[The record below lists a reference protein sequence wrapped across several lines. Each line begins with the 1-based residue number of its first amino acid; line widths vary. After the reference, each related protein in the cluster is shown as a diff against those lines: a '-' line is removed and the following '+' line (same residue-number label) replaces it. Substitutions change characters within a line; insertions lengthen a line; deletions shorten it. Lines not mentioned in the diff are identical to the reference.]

1 MLTYTVPTSCLP
13 SGDQET
19 SNPASQQRRRQTFL
33 APRPSPTLLPHPSPS
48 LPLPD
53 VTLHP
58 LLRYHRR
65 CCRPS
70 PTGQKFLVRTNNLPE
85 QHDNGCAF
93 RIKDGPQI
101 HQSSYGATKSFHE
114 LLRSVNWSS
123 PIWWAKIFLR
133 TKPNRTSI
141 GTGPDSYRSDLII
154 LLFFHLL
161 FFK

>member
-70 PTGQKFLVRTNNLPE
+70 PTDVG
-85 QHDNGCAF
+85 
-93 RIKDGPQI
+93 
-101 HQSSYGATKSFHE
+101 SATKKDIMQMNVLTEQNKRMSKVSCTYQQST
-114 LLRSVNWSS
+114 R
-123 PIWWAKIFLR
+123 AA
-133 TKPNRTSI
+133 
-141 GTGPDSYRSDLII
+141 
-154 LLFFHLL
+154 
-161 FFK
+161 